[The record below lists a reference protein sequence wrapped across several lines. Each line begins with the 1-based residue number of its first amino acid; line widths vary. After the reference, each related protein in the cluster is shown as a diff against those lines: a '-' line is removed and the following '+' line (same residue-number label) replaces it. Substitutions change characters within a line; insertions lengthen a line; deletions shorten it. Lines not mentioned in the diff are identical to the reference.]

1 MGRTKKV
8 SPSPAVKTTTVLDRI
23 RAAEKSLLTG
33 ATARVLISETDLEN
47 VASLIYDTG
56 STQAQILKKA
66 VHLGLQ
72 VLKMGTPTE
81 ATTAVHEEAY
91 EEEPYLYTNIGGWKK
106 MDPIPYAGFLP
117 AESASHYLKDVPE
130 AKEDLSA
137 ARAVEDLETQF

>member
-72 VLKMGTPTE
+72 VLKMGSPAE

-91 EEEPYLYTNIGGWKK
+91 EEEPYLHTNIGGWTRP
-106 MDPIPYAGFLP
+106 DPVPYAGFELRRPSGRHDAPIDEP
-117 AESASHYLKDVPE
+117 AAFTAEPPSTAPE
-130 AKEDLSA
+130 EG
-137 ARAVEDLETQF
+137 F

>member
-1 MGRTKKV
+1 MARPKKV

-72 VLKMGTPTE
+72 VLKMGTSAE
-81 ATTAVHEEAY
+81 ATPAVHEE
-91 EEEPYLYTNIGGWKK
+91 YTESVADQQSYVGGWKK
-106 MDPIPYAGFLP
+106 LDPIPYAGFIP
-117 AESASHYLKDVPE
+117 TESASHYLKDTPA

-137 ARAVEDLETQF
+137 AHAVEDLETQF

>member
-1 MGRTKKV
+1 MARPKKV

-72 VLKMGTPTE
+72 VLKMGTPAE
-81 ATTAVHEEAY
+81 ATTAVHEE
-91 EEEPYLYTNIGGWKK
+91 PFDTDKDYTPGVWKK
-106 MDPIPYAGFLP
+106 LDPIPYAGFIP
-117 AESASHYLKDVPE
+117 AEVASHYSKASDVY
-130 AKEDLSA
+130 KEDILTIA
-137 ARAVEDLETQF
+137 PTVEDLDTQF